1 MYRVKIFINTAIKTT
16 IVKSVKIKQNRS
28 YTPSIDCQNLSDCL
42 WALLDHI
49 FLSFDNISLCGESV
63 SKCTSTYLLT

>member
-1 MYRVKIFINTAIKTT
+1 M
-16 IVKSVKIKQNRS
+16 KQNRS
-28 YTPSIDCQNLSDCL
+28 YTPSDDCQSLSDCL

-49 FLSFDNISLCGESV
+49 FLSSDNICLCGESV